1 LFIHVSS
8 EKEEKASVVFARS
21 LSLDQ
26 IDCNKL
32 FNQLSSLGAKGGG
45 KPTFVVGVINRDK
58 MHQLKNHLAAEVRKL
73 L

>member
-1 LFIHVSS
+1 MKRRKKRPWFLQG
-8 EKEEKASVVFARS
+8 

-45 KPTFVVGVINRDK
+45 KPTFVVGVINKDK
-58 MHQLKNHLAAEVRKL
+58 MHQLMNYLTTEVRSYCNNDRSNT
-73 L
+73 